1 MFIQREAT
9 PKWAVIVFGTWHD
22 VIELREYREELL
34 EQKPDSSMEDFGEWR
49 PYRLKMSDPEK
60 IAKAITAAK
69 KLNLQVE
76 LECETRSPCGNVVTR
91 AMTANGYDRKR
102 TPVAAVCVDEDAICE
117 VLGKAIQQAI
127 DVLHRVDF
135 RKGGAM

>member
-1 MFIQREAT
+1 MFIQREAN
-9 PKWAVIVFGTWHD
+9 PKWAVVVFGAWHD
-22 VIELREYREELL
+22 VIALREYREELL

-49 PYRLKMSDPEK
+49 PYRLKMSDPEQ
-60 IAKAITAAK
+60 IAKAIAAAK

-102 TPVAAVCVDEDAICE
+102 TPVASVSIDEDAICME
-117 VLGKAIQQAI
+117 LGMAIQTAI
-127 DVLHRVDF
+127 DVLRRVNV
-135 RKGGAM
+135 RG